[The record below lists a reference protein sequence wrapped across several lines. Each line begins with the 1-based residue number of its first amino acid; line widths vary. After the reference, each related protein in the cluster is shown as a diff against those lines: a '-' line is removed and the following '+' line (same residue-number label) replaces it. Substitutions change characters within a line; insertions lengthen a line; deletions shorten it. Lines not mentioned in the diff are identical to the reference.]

1 MIPTEIISLFGGA
14 LTGFVFR
21 FMAVRAEAEKNR
33 FDRMMQ
39 TIDKKDESADKAAAR
54 DGDTGKVVRRFIV
67 VTVMFSLVASPFI
80 MAILGIPTY
89 IEVPFIEKGFL
100 GLTSDI
106 TRTSFVQITG
116 NLITAEV
123 RQTLIAIT
131 GFYFG
136 SATASNKS

>member
-21 FMAVRAEAEKNR
+21 FLAAKAEADKVR
-33 FDRMMQ
+33 FERMMQ
-39 TIDKKDESADKAAAR
+39 AIDKKDASADKAAAR

-67 VTVMFSLVASPFI
+67 VTVMFSLVASPLI

-89 IEVPFIEKGFL
+89 IEVPFIQKGFF
-100 GLTSDI
+100 GLTDDI
-106 TRTSFVQITG
+106 TRTSFVQVTG

-123 RQTLIAIT
+123 RQSLIAIT

-136 SATASNKS
+136 SASASNKS